1 MTKGSLAVIIP
12 AYKSE
17 FLDKTLDSL
26 DRQTD
31 KNFTVYI
38 GDDASPYPIWNTVS
52 RWTGRLKIIYRRFED
67 NLGGTSLTAHWNRC
81 LDMIADEE
89 FFCMFSDDDIMEEN
103 CVAAFRK
110 ALKKYPNHDVYH
122 FDISIIR
129 SDGSLDRECN
139 SFPAEIA
146 ADEFFAR
153 LYMKEIDARMPEF
166 IFRTDNFRK
175 CGGFVEFKKAF
186 RSDNATVMTCA
197 AERSIRTT
205 SEEKARILW
214 RESGINVSCIKTA
227 GHLMELSDANIAFFS
242 WTHRHFRS
250 LGKKYPLP
258 IKVETISILYLFD
271 ELKAYFDRRTLFQE
285 IMQYKPGM
293 KDMKYR
299 LHVLGKFIFKYMIR
313 K

>member
-81 LDMIADEE
+81 LDMTADEE

-110 ALKKYPNHDVYH
+110 ALK
-122 FDISIIR
+122 
-129 SDGSLDRECN
+129 
-139 SFPAEIA
+139 
-146 ADEFFAR
+146 
-153 LYMKEIDARMPEF
+153 
-166 IFRTDNFRK
+166 
-175 CGGFVEFKKAF
+175 
-186 RSDNATVMTCA
+186 
-197 AERSIRTT
+197 
-205 SEEKARILW
+205 
-214 RESGINVSCIKTA
+214 
-227 GHLMELSDANIAFFS
+227 
-242 WTHRHFRS
+242 
-250 LGKKYPLP
+250 
-258 IKVETISILYLFD
+258 
-271 ELKAYFDRRTLFQE
+271 
-285 IMQYKPGM
+285 
-293 KDMKYR
+293 
-299 LHVLGKFIFKYMIR
+299 
-313 K
+313 

>member
-26 DRQTD
+26 YRQTD

-81 LDMIADEE
+81 LDMTADEE

-186 RSDNATVMTCA
+186 RSAG
-197 AERSIRTT
+197 
-205 SEEKARILW
+205 
-214 RESGINVSCIKTA
+214 SGSGSPSFRPYSQRPDVS
-227 GHLMELSDANIAFFS
+227 GQSDRPA
-242 WTHRHFRS
+242 
-250 LGKKYPLP
+250 
-258 IKVETISILYLFD
+258 
-271 ELKAYFDRRTLFQE
+271 
-285 IMQYKPGM
+285 
-293 KDMKYR
+293 
-299 LHVLGKFIFKYMIR
+299 VLGKSLGDPEKRNHDLRRHLRGRRMGAGHADRDGQRSDDPSYYI
-313 K
+313 